1 MSYSCKSK
9 EIRIRIKSKSVKAI
23 ILVAILLA
31 VVLYFVINHFD
42 SIQKLYVESRP
53 IFEIKYHGIPMKF
66 REDIRLAKNIEVY
79 PNETYLKS
87 IFRNKEIRG
96 VTIGILNYT
105 NQTNI
110 IGVESVEITFKLS
123 SFYSLASIPVIIKGK
138 EIGSLSE
145 ISGNSTNPVIIII
158 PPSIANETLVRV
170 ENYTVFISGK
180 SLKELDL
187 ATIKFIALVLG
198 I

>member
-1 MSYSCKSK
+1 MGF
-9 EIRIRIKSKSVKAI
+9 E
-23 ILVAILLA
+23 LEELLIEEKTIG
-31 VVLYFVINHFD
+31 V
-42 SIQKLYVESRP
+42 
-53 IFEIKYHGIPMKF
+53 PMKF

-87 IFRNKEIRG
+87 IFRSKEIKG
-96 VTIGILNYT
+96 ITIGILNFT

-110 IGVESVEITFKLS
+110 IGVEAVEITFKLS
-123 SFYSLASIPVIIKGK
+123 SFYSIAALPVVIKGK
-138 EIGSLSE
+138 EIESFYE

-158 PPSIANETLVRV
+158 PPAIANETLVRV

-180 SLKELDL
+180 TLKDLDL
-187 ATIKFIALVLG
+187 ATIKFISVVLG